1 MFEMYLYLKLQCI
14 VKEIQI
20 YIREMHGIEN
30 IIPYF
35 HLNSINQE
43 KASINNNNNNN
54 IAIWSG
60 MTNAV
65 LQVSGP
71 L

>member
-1 MFEMYLYLKLQCI
+1 MFLYFSVIGGACWDEEFQD
-14 VKEIQI
+14 
-20 YIREMHGIEN
+20 
-30 IIPYF
+30 
-35 HLNSINQE
+35 
-43 KASINNNNNNN
+43 NNNNN